1 MGTLRNKPFA
11 YSPVDPDLQKVIA
24 YRHSA
29 TQCTPVN
36 SSPGCFFT
44 LPPHK
49 ENTVPSAKSHST
61 VSRQWELLKLLPK
74 RDSGITVTELLAR
87 LDTCGYQTSRRTVER
102 DLVDLSLVFPL
113 QCSEDSSPQAWHWTP
128 GVNVELQGITLT
140 EALSLALVEDAIR
153 PLLPASMLSV
163 LEPRFV
169 HARRKLKGLE
179 DDNPAARWLE
189 KVAAV
194 RPDLNLQAPDID
206 PHRLE
211 SLQKA
216 LINESQV
223 QCQYYSAHTDKLSEM
238 TLNPLAMVQRGL
250 VTYLIATAHPYT
262 DIRQFAVHRFRTV
275 EQLDRS
281 AEGVQGFDLR
291 AYLASD
297 ALQFG
302 TPEKIQFQAW
312 VSERQA
318 RLIRETPLSPDMT
331 LEQLEDGYRVRS
343 TLSNTWQLQWWIL
356 SQGDAMVV
364 EQPVELRAQ
373 IGETLQR
380 AAAAYQPLDEVAGT
394 VVSRVNEQA
403 AAQSAASAASV
414 A

>member
-1 MGTLRNKPFA
+1 M
-11 YSPVDPDLQKVIA
+11 
-24 YRHSA
+24 
-29 TQCTPVN
+29 
-36 SSPGCFFT
+36 
-44 LPPHK
+44 
-49 ENTVPSAKSHST
+49 PSAKSHST
-61 VSRQWELLKLLPK
+61 VSRQWELLKHLPK
-74 RDSGITVTELLAR
+74 RESGITVTDLLVR
-87 LDTCGYQTSRRTVER
+87 LEACGYKISRRTVER
-102 DLVDLSLVFPL
+102 DLIDLSLVFPL
-113 QCSEDSSPQAWHWTP
+113 QNSDTTPQAWYWTP

-169 HARRKLKGLE
+169 HARQKLKGLE

-189 KVAAV
+189 KVASV

-216 LINESQV
+216 LINERQV

-262 DIRQFAVHRFRTV
+262 DVRQFAVHRFRAV
-275 EQLDRS
+275 DPLDKP
-281 AEGVQGFDLR
+281 AEGLQGFDLR
-291 AYLASD
+291 TYLASD

-302 TPEKIQFQAW
+302 TPEKIHFQAW
-312 VSERQA
+312 VTERQA
-318 RLIRETPLSPDMT
+318 RLIRETPLSSDMT
-331 LEQLEDGYRVRS
+331 LEQLEDGYRLRS
-343 TLSNTWQLQWWIL
+343 TLSNTWQLHWWIL

-364 EQPVELRAQ
+364 EQPAELRAQ
-373 IGETLQR
+373 IGQTLQR
-380 AAAAYQPLDEVAGT
+380 AAAAYQPIDEMAQAGVALT
-394 VVSRVNEQA
+394 NVPPATQF
-403 AAQSAASAASV
+403 V
-414 A
+414 APHP